1 MGESRMA
8 GERQGPGPGRHMVK
22 ACIAGLAAAATVFGQ
37 ALNLT
42 GNLSAHD
49 PVMIKEGNRYYIFH
63 TANGIG
69 VKTSPDM
76 LAWTAAGSVFPSAFP
91 SWFTQYVPA
100 KTDRNLWAPDISFRN
115 GRFWLYYSV
124 STFGERT
131 SAIGLATRASLA
143 SGSWE
148 DRGMVLASP
157 SPAGTF
163 NAIDP
168 NLITD
173 AQGNV
178 WMNWGSWWD
187 GIFISRID
195 PGTGKLLNDPPGA
208 SDVVN
213 IAKRGGG
220 IEGSF
225 IVFARGYYHLF
236 VSFGTCCEG
245 ASSTYSMRFGRS
257 TGITGP
263 YADKAGTAMLSGGG
277 TLLSDGSGQPG
288 GHNGVFEENG
298 NYYLV
303 YHAYTPGNT
312 LRLRR
317 LFFDAQGWPTLDPDQ
332 AATPIRDENARRP
345 PRGVV
350 RLDPLRPGGIRF
362 FRTGGDVPRDL
373 AGRRTPAGHGTSR

>member
-1 MGESRMA
+1 MPGK
-8 GERQGPGPGRHMVK
+8 RQGPCLEKSAKK
-22 ACIAGLAAAATVFGQ
+22 ACLAGLAAAAAVFGQ

-42 GNLSAHD
+42 GNLGAHD

-76 LAWTAAGSVFPSAFP
+76 LAWTAAGSVFPSTFP

-115 GRFWLYYSV
+115 NRFWLYYSV
-124 STFGERT
+124 STDGQRT

-148 DRGMVLASP
+148 DKGLVLASP
-157 SPAGTF
+157 SSAGTF

-187 GIFISRID
+187 GIYISRIN
-195 PGTGKLLNDPPGA
+195 PETGKLQNDPPGA
-208 SDVVN
+208 SNVVN
-213 IAKRGGG
+213 LAKRGGG

-225 IVFARGYYHLF
+225 IVYARGYYHLF
-236 VSFGTCCEG
+236 VSFGTCCQG
-245 ASSTYSMRFGRS
+245 AGSTYNMRFGRS
-257 TGITGP
+257 ASITGP

-288 GHNGVFEENG
+288 GHNAIFEENG
-298 NYYLV
+298 NYFLV

-312 LRLRR
+312 LRMRR
-317 LFFDAQGWPTLDPDQ
+317 LFFDAQGWPTLDPNQ
-332 AATPIRDENARRP
+332 ATTGIRQGNTGHPAR
-345 PRGVV
+345 GSV
-350 RLDPLRPGGIRF
+350 RLDPLRPSEIRF
-362 FRTGGDVPRDL
+362 FRSGRDIPYDP
-373 AGRRTPAGHGTSR
+373 AGRRRPVGRVPRQ